1 MMLSRGIAKSLA
13 AMVVMAAGLAG
24 CAPEEEAPSQE
35 QVSQQGY
42 SQQSV
47 PPAGETEAAAPEPQG
62 EASEDTDPRRDP
74 QWVMV
79 QASEA
84 LFSWQ
89 PVTDVNRGDA
99 TVRAAEYLMPELV
112 HSTPSISPGQQ
123 WQMWREEGAIIT
135 AEARLLDETHPPDT
149 ETTRWRVLEVVQSK
163 ATGEGIQQVEPTTTV
178 WMACERQKDG
188 TWLVK
193 DYRQM

>member
-1 MMLSRGIAKSLA
+1 MMPSRGIAKSVA
-13 AMVVMAAGLAG
+13 AMVVMAAGLVG
-24 CAPEEEAPSQE
+24 CASEEERPPQE
-35 QVSQQGY
+35 QASQQGY
-42 SQQSV
+42 SQQSL
-47 PPAGETEAAAPEPQG
+47 PPSWSDDTTAAEPQG
-62 EASEDTDPRRDP
+62 EALDDTDPRRDP

-84 LFSWQ
+84 LFSWR

-123 WQMWREEGAIIT
+123 WQVWREEGAIIT
-135 AEARLLDETHPPDT
+135 AEARLLDEAHPPDT
-149 ETTRWRVLEVVQSK
+149 ETTRWRVLEVMQSK
-163 ATGEGIQQVEPTTTV
+163 VTGGGVQQVEPATTV

>member
-1 MMLSRGIAKSLA
+1 MKSLSGVA
-13 AMVVMAAGLAG
+13 KPIAVMVVMTAGLVG
-24 CAPEEEAPSQE
+24 CTTEEEPPPQE
-35 QVSQQGY
+35 QVAQEGY
-42 SQQSV
+42 SQQSI
-47 PPAGETEAAAPEPQG
+47 PPPSSNGITAAEPQG
-62 EASEDTDPRRDP
+62 EALGDADTRRDP

-84 LFSWQ
+84 LFSWR

-99 TVRAAEYLMPELV
+99 TVRAAEYLVPELV

-123 WQMWREEGAIIT
+123 WQAWREEGAIIT

-163 ATGEGIQQVEPTTTV
+163 VTGGGVQQVEPTTTV